1 MHYLVELSKV
11 SDLLKDSLCFQSEN
25 DEGSTTECQALH
37 LAEVERNMPLNLQNN
52 LKAKNDLN

>member
-52 LKAKNDLN
+52 